1 MDTSSRASAPA
12 DYCPAHLINELRRIL
27 KAKTDRDLADMLEI
41 NSSILSKI
49 RHNRLAVGGA
59 ILIRMH
65 EVSGL
70 STAQLRHVLGDRRQR
85 FRMGVAM
92 RTLDRAI
99 AEPAGRAV
107 QAAR

>member
-1 MDTSSRASAPA
+1 MDMSSRATEAV
-12 DYCPAHLINELRRIL
+12 DYSPAHLLNELRRIM
-27 KAKTDRDLADMLEI
+27 KAKTDRELADLLEI

-49 RHNRLAVGGA
+49 RHNRLSVGGA

-70 STAQLRHVLGDRRQR
+70 STTQLRHVLGDRRKR

-92 RTLDRAI
+92 RKGDQAISEVQRA
-99 AEPAGRAV
+99 RTS
-107 QAAR
+107 